1 MANLRITG
9 MATGLD
15 VDNMVKQLMQAERV
29 KVDKVKQDRQYLQWK
44 QDAYREILSD
54 LNTFKTTYFDVLRPD
69 SYILSSNSLSS
80 FDVTS
85 VDASSTAL
93 PPTATATAG
102 SGAKSGIYS
111 VVVNS
116 IAKAAKV
123 EGDKINATSA
133 TTLQTL
139 GVASDS
145 FDIKITSAATEKTI
159 TLNKTD
165 KISDVINKINT
176 AGNGVF
182 KAEFS
187 ELTGKFRIMTV
198 GTGLDKDIKV
208 EDTSGNITKLG
219 IKTEDLA
226 QVKKGS
232 DASVTITNP
241 DGETATVERPTNTF
255 TIDGVTYNLQSD
267 DITRTSKITITQ
279 NLQKAFDK
287 IKTFIDKYNE
297 IVTKIQTKL
306 TEKKEYSYK
315 PLTDDQKKEMKE
327 DEIKKWEEK
336 AKRGILGGDS
346 MLFNMLS
353 SLRRSFFDGVNDA
366 GITLNEIG
374 LSTSSDFTQG
384 GKIIIDE
391 SKLKDAL
398 KNKGDAVIKLLT
410 KDSDIKYDP
419 DHKSDKDRYDQ
430 IGIFQRINDI
440 LKDYTR
446 TTRDSSGNKG
456 ILIRTAGITGD
467 VSAYDN
473 IISNQLKNN
482 YDKRIKELELKLAD
496 KENRYYNQFAQL
508 EKAMQKLNSQSSWLM
523 QQLGQ
528 GGNY

>member
-1 MANLRITG
+1 MGNLRITG

-29 KVDKVKQDRQYLQWK
+29 KVDKVKQNRQYLQWK

-54 LNTFKTTYFDVLRPD
+54 INTFKTTYFEVLRPE

-85 VDASSTAL
+85 VDAASTVL

-102 SGAKSGIYS
+102 SGAKSGVYS

-123 EGDKINATSA
+123 EGDKINATGS
-133 TTLQTL
+133 TTLETL
-139 GVASDS
+139 GVISNS
-145 FDIKITSAATEKTI
+145 FNIKITSATTEKTI

-165 KISDVINKINT
+165 KISEVINKINS
-176 AGNGVF
+176 AGSGVF

-198 GTGLDKDIKV
+198 GTGENSEIKV
-208 EDTSGNITKLG
+208 EDALNNITKLG
-219 IKTEDLA
+219 IKQEDLG
-226 QVKKGS
+226 QVKKGV
-232 DASVTITNP
+232 DASVKIKNP
-241 DGETATVERPTNTF
+241 DGEEVTVTKSTNIFTF
-255 TIDGVTYNLQSD
+255 DGVTYTLQSED
-267 DITRTSKITITQ
+267 NTRTSKITI
-279 NLQKAFDK
+279 NENVQKTFDK

-297 IVTKIQTKL
+297 IVAKIQTKL
-306 TEKKEYSYK
+306 KEKKEYSYK

-327 DEIKKWEEK
+327 DEIKKWEER
-336 AKRGILGGDS
+336 AKQGILGGDS
-346 MLFNMLS
+346 MLTNMLF
-353 SLRRSFFDGVNDA
+353 SLRRTFFDGVKDA
-366 GITLNEIG
+366 GITLNETG
-374 LSTSSDFTQG
+374 LSTSDDYTQG

-391 SKLKDAL
+391 TKLKEAL
-398 KNKGDAVIKLLT
+398 KTKGDAVVKLFT

-419 DHKSDKDRYDQ
+419 DHKTDKDRYEQ

-440 LKDYTR
+440 IKDYTR

-456 ILIRTAGITGD
+456 MLIKTAGITGD
-467 VSAYDN
+467 VSAYN
-473 IISNQLKNN
+473 NLISEQLKNN
-482 YDKRIKELELKLAD
+482 YDKRISELELKLAD
-496 KENRYYNQFAQL
+496 KENKYYKQFAQL
-508 EKAMQKLNSQSSWLM
+508 EKAMQKLNQQSSWLT

-528 GGNY
+528 GGS